1 MSRTIL
7 DEIQKKLN
15 IYLDTAEGLPELI
28 KLLNHFF
35 TYTDLQE
42 LHWIKLILENHP
54 KEISIT
60 MEKLK

>member
-28 KLLNHFF
+28 KLLNHF
-35 TYTDLQE
+35 L
-42 LHWIKLILENHP
+42 LIQIYKNYIGLN
-54 KEISIT
+54 
-60 MEKLK
+60 